1 MGLPTV
7 TLYSLSTCSHCKAVK
22 SLLER
27 EEIEA
32 DIIDVDQLN
41 GDTRK
46 AVLETVRQFNRRL
59 SFPTL
64 VIGEDVVVGYKS
76 DRIKKTLKKNE
87 LMQIHPPEK
96 SP

>member
-22 SLLER
+22 FLLER